1 MYQRLNTAARMA
13 NISGIVMNGILSR
26 TILTLNDNDL
36 PNSILQ
42 KGDVYLVPRP
52 LRCCEKLSSAQ
63 TNDSN
68 CEISGIESLL
78 NTFDP

>member
-1 MYQRLNTAARMA
+1 MYQRLKTAARMA

-36 PNSILQ
+36 PNFYFAK
-42 KGDVYLVPRP
+42 KGRVLWFHVPY
-52 LRCCEKLSSAQ
+52 RCCEKLSSAQ

-68 CEISGIESLL
+68 CESSDIAVIIEYI
-78 NTFDP
+78 